1 MEKLN
6 AITPGGLALIP
17 GGWKGQLS
25 TGWVMHIVERSADGK
40 TFAFTTANAS
50 AGLEYHVATSDHDK
64 TKYRTCLR
72 IEQGKRPIKYVSMM
86 EDAWTAFA
94 EGADDMG

>member
-6 AITPGGLALIP
+6 AIEPAGVAFIP

-50 AGLEYHVATSDHDK
+50 AGLEYHIATSDHDK

-72 IEQGKRPIKYVSMM
+72 IDQGTQRVPRGGRRVS
-86 EDAWTAFA
+86 TPP
-94 EGADDMG
+94 